1 MPTPE
6 FIKEV
11 LELVDSNEMKEVDLA
26 PLIRKY
32 SDAAPEPMQK
42 QQVRVGIEATL
53 RELKRG
59 EEIDYNNHASIT
71 SMSAGQFLS
80 DSFIVKSTYKR
91 YQAKHAA
98 KESEDLAEEIKT
110 GDFSTELKE
119 EIIKRILDEIDI
131 NHIARVG
138 FHATEVLKATGRTK
152 PVPYNLKSK
161 IEKTITR
168 SKKYLS
174 RPHPNFKHDF
184 EVFVNPDYNEEK
196 DNLTI
201 QQLRSSNMLLTEQ
214 LVDFNKMKFYRNI
227 AIVVAVVSIIINI
240 ILAFVKKKL

>member
-1 MPTPE
+1 MPTAE

-11 LELVDSNEMKEVDLA
+11 LELVDSQEMKEVDLA

-32 SDAAPEPMQK
+32 TDAASEPMQK
-42 QQVRVGIEATL
+42 QQVRVGIEASL

-91 YQAKHAA
+91 YQAKHPA
-98 KESEDLAEEIKT
+98 KENDDLVEETKTAE
-110 GDFSTELKE
+110 FSTELKE
-119 EIIKRILDEIDI
+119 EIIKRILDEIDV

-138 FHATEVLKATGRTK
+138 YFATEVLKETGRTK

-168 SKKYLS
+168 SKKYVS
-174 RPHPNFKHDF
+174 RVHPNYKNDF
-184 EVFVNPDYNEEK
+184 EIFVNPDYNEEK
-196 DNLTI
+196 DNLTM
-201 QQLRSSNMLLTEQ
+201 QQLRSTNMLLTEQ
-214 LVDFNKMKFYRNI
+214 LADFDKMKKYRNW
-227 AIVVAVVSIIINI
+227 AIMVAVISIIINI
-240 ILAFVKKKL
+240 ILAATKSS